1 MKSHFDNPLVEQR
14 ELLAGKRVI
23 ELDDRAVIR
32 ITGSDR
38 HEWLNAML
46 SQRLDRLGVG
56 DSAEALQLDAQ
67 GHIEQDFQLIEDGES
82 TWLICYSA
90 NASKLLRWFDMVIF
104 RSKVEVADAS
114 GDFAVVASFGHPIA
128 DAAKGNASSLTWQ
141 DPWMSEPSGSV
152 RYADA
157 AGREPWPLYLNLIAK
172 HELAEILGQYQPA
185 GSLAFDALRVAAQRP
200 WQPNEIDEKTLPHEL
215 DWLSSAVHLSKGCYR
230 GQEAVAKVHNL
241 GHPPRRIVM
250 LHLDGTADVDAA
262 AGDSVWQGER
272 EIGLV
277 TTASQHFE
285 LGPIA
290 LAVVAR
296 TADDTV
302 EWQVR
307 SAGIENAHP
316 IAATAQTIVPP
327 TAGAAAGIRE
337 KRSGLLG

>member
-14 ELLAGKRVI
+14 ELLAGKRVL
-23 ELDDRAVIR
+23 ELDDRAIIR

-46 SQRLDRLGVG
+46 SQRLDKLVAGA
-56 DSAEALQLDAQ
+56 SAEALHLDAQ
-67 GHIEQDFQLIEDGES
+67 GRIEQDFQLIEDGDS

-104 RSKVEVADAS
+104 RGKVEVADAS

-128 DAAKGNASSLTWQ
+128 DAAKGNASSLVWQ
-141 DPWMSEPSGSV
+141 DPWMAEPVGSV

-157 AGREPWPLYLNLIAK
+157 SGREPWPLYLNLVAK
-172 HELAEILGQYQPA
+172 HELASVLAQYGQA
-185 GSLAFDALRVAAQRP
+185 GSLAFDALRVAAHRP
-200 WQPNEIDEKTLPHEL
+200 WQPNEIDDKTLPHEL
-215 DWLSSAVHLSKGCYR
+215 DWLASAVHLSKGCYR

-250 LHLDGTADVDAA
+250 LHLDGSADLDAA
-262 AGDSVWQGER
+262 VGDTVWQGER
-272 EIGLV
+272 ELGRITTIG
-277 TTASQHFE
+277 QHFE

-296 TADDTV
+296 TADDSV

-307 SAGIENAHP
+307 SASNENAHP
-316 IAATAQTIVPP
+316 VSATAQTIVPP